1 MGGLLQQT
9 HSCKL
14 YQLLRVTL
22 TDNSGAKGQRDR
34 LKRKSKRAFI
44 PATSFLITVIGV
56 QQKKKKRKERANR
69 TRMSTK
75 AKMTVEAIKPSQ
87 DVERNV

>member
-1 MGGLLQQT
+1 MGGSLQQT

-14 YQLLRVTL
+14 YKLLWVIL
-22 TDNSGAKGQRDR
+22 TDNSSTKGQRNR
-34 LKRKSKRAFI
+34 LKRKSKRTFI
-44 PATSFLITVIGV
+44 PATSFLITVTGV
-56 QQKKKKRKERANR
+56 QQKKKKREEGANR

-75 AKMTVEAIKPSQ
+75 AKMTVQAIKPSQ